1 MATEWKHFRGK
12 LLYRFLHC
20 QYEMEKR
27 FLKPGK
33 RGTRCMRS
41 KEKRKMKINTELI
54 QRCSSKNLL
63 PVQGGGDIMD
73 RITHLYLQEQYI
85 KKIENL
91 HSCRNLR
98 ALYLYDNKIEKIE
111 NLEDLVHLNCLYLH
125 KNFVRRI
132 ENLDS
137 LCQLTVLNLSHN
149 CITKVEGLDALCE
162 LRELYL
168 QYQNLPEDQSLEFDT
183 TTITWLSECLKVL
196 NVSGNKLTSLA
207 PLRSLEYLEHF
218 TAEDNDICD
227 LQDVVD
233 VFNNWKTVR
242 VIKLTGNPVCTLRK
256 YRDNVV
262 VSCLELEELDG
273 KVISQP
279 YRNFL
284 LNWKQCQTLQDRKKE
299 SYAVLKPFLETQ
311 IKNKQLTPPRSVRS
325 ASVAP
330 KADRSGSSAS
340 SSQSEASH
348 GSKNRS
354 KSAQRVAS
362 KARSLQEVPVKLMKK
377 ITKNR

>member
-1 MATEWKHFRGK
+1 MRIDRQVDIFRKCGFRTQGSLQRGDSSKISSTFFFSLPPPLSFDDSDTFTIPRK
-12 LLYRFLHC
+12 LEVTLSGFSLLAFTIFIYMKKFIMFC
-20 QYEMEKR
+20 V
-27 FLKPGK
+27 FS
-33 RGTRCMRS
+33 GTRCMRS

-262 VSCLELEELDG
+262 VSCLELG
-273 KVISQP
+273 AG
-279 YRNFL
+279 
-284 LNWKQCQTLQDRKKE
+284 W
-299 SYAVLKPFLETQ
+299 
-311 IKNKQLTPPRSVRS
+311 
-325 ASVAP
+325 
-330 KADRSGSSAS
+330 
-340 SSQSEASH
+340 
-348 GSKNRS
+348 
-354 KSAQRVAS
+354 
-362 KARSLQEVPVKLMKK
+362 
-377 ITKNR
+377 

>member
-1 MATEWKHFRGK
+1 
-12 LLYRFLHC
+12 
-20 QYEMEKR
+20 MEKR
-27 FLKPGK
+27 FLKSRR
-33 RGTRCMRS
+33 RGLRCVTS
-41 KEKRKMKINTELI
+41 KENRMMKINTELI
-54 QRCSSKNLL
+54 QRCSSKHLL
-63 PVQGGGDIMD
+63 PLQGAGDMMD
-73 RITHLYLQEQYI
+73 RITHLYLQEHYI
-85 KKIENL
+85 RKIENL

-98 ALYLYDNKIEKIE
+98 ALYLYDNKIEEIE
-111 NLEDLVHLNCLYLH
+111 NLEELTRLNCLYLH
-125 KNFVRRI
+125 KNFIRRM

-149 CITKVEGLDALCE
+149 CISKVEGLDSLCE

-183 TTITWLSECLKVL
+183 TTVTWLSECLKVL

-207 PLRSLEYLEHF
+207 PLRPLEYLEHF
-218 TAEDNDICD
+218 TAEDNDVCD

-233 VFNNWKTVR
+233 VFGNWKTIR
-242 VIKLTGNPVCTLRK
+242 VIKLTGNPVCHFRK

-284 LNWKQCQTLQDRKKE
+284 LNWKQCQNLQDRKKE
-299 SYAVLKPFLETQ
+299 SYAVLRPFLETQ
-311 IKNKQLTPPRSVRS
+311 IKNKQLTPPRAVRS

-330 KADRSGSSAS
+330 KVDRSGSSAS
-340 SSQSEASH
+340 SSQSETSC

-362 KARSLQEVPVKLMKK
+362 KTKSLQEVPLKFMKK